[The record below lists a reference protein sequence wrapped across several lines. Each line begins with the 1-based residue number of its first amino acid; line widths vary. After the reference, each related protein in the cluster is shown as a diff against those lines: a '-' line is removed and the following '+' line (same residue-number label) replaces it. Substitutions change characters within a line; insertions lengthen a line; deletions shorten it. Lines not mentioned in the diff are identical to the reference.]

1 VITGENNT
9 LRGPFSL
16 NRVSIF
22 ANVPDQTGIL
32 ILIKSEDNSFVYLE
46 RTDNLRLAL
55 LSHVPENEKMDE
67 LKKVSPDRFVFRIVD
82 DREYAFNLE
91 CRWFHMLSLVCNK
104 IHPAFYPDKKVCPI
118 CGFESNVDDEI

>member
-1 VITGENNT
+1 MITGENNT

-16 NRVSIF
+16 NRVSIL
-22 ANVPDQTGIL
+22 ANVLDQTEIL

-46 RTDNLRLAL
+46 RTDNLKLAL

-82 DREYAFNLE
+82 DREYVFNLE
-91 CRWFHMLSLVCNK
+91 CRWFHMLSPVCNK
-104 IHPAFYPDKKVCPI
+104 THPAFYPNKKVCPI
-118 CGFESNVDDEI
+118 CGFGSNVDDEI